1 MFPYFSLKII
11 VSIIPVGIVGFL
23 FEETFE
29 QLFTGKMLLVGFSL
43 LITALLL
50 FYAGKMK
57 ETNGE
62 ISFLKA
68 ILIGI
73 AQTIA
78 LLPGLSRSGAT
89 ISTAL
94 LLKVDR
100 SKAAYFSFMMVLPPI
115 AGAMLLK
122 SLEYFKDPS
131 LHTINFLPLLIGFIA
146 AFIFGYI
153 ACKWMIEL
161 IKKGK
166 LIYFSIYCLLV
177 GLFSIAIGI

>member
-1 MFPYFSLKII
+1 MTNLEALILGIIQGLTEFIPVSSSGHMEIGKFLLGVKSEENLLFLVVVHFATLLSTLVVFRKEIIELVRGLFEFKYNDSLDFSLKII

-100 SKAAYFSFMMVLPPI
+100 SKAAYFSF
-115 AGAMLLK
+115 
-122 SLEYFKDPS
+122 
-131 LHTINFLPLLIGFIA
+131 
-146 AFIFGYI
+146 
-153 ACKWMIEL
+153 
-161 IKKGK
+161 
-166 LIYFSIYCLLV
+166 
-177 GLFSIAIGI
+177 